1 MVRPVNIY
9 GPRSISFVLDLVDLL
24 KGGDMVHI
32 GSGHKSA
39 GLAYVSNVV
48 DVMLRAAD
56 SENSTGQAYNASD
69 RSAVTWR
76 QYVDR
81 LAEIVGV
88 PSPRLVIPYRVAY
101 LAGWAMEKVY
111 GALRTDSRPL
121 LTRMAAELFGTDQGF
136 PIEKARRELGY
147 EPKVKQDE
155 GMRLVEDWLR
165 QGGHISG

>member
-1 MVRPVNIY
+1 
-9 GPRSISFVLDLVDLL
+9 
-24 KGGDMVHI
+24 
-32 GSGHKSA
+32 
-39 GLAYVSNVV
+39 
-48 DVMLRAAD
+48 
-56 SENSTGQAYNASD
+56 ENSTGQAYNASD

-147 EPKVKQDE
+147 EPEIKQDE
-155 GMRLVEDWLR
+155 GMRLVQDWLR